1 MEEDFLSNGPF
12 IIRGLW
18 RFRISSFSKSR
29 VAFWKCSDFR
39 LKNDGSLPERFEVPR
54 NFFQIQRLLSILAVF
69 SSMNL
74 FFGISVIA
82 PPIFHSFWTNQILKV
97 TEDNSFRPF
106 FLCWFEICFP
116 KFVPSSK
123 IQLTRHLT
131 RRTIKSSYRYRL
143 MMFKIFQVRSEKS
156 DSCRL
161 FDFLSCYQ
169 NQGFTDS
176 KSLIGAHIGIFENF
190 GQIVTR

>member
-1 MEEDFLSNGPF
+1 MQINFSKNDWAIFVASLNDVLTVQNTENYFQSCLNPVEEDFLSNGPF

-39 LKNDGSLPERFEVPR
+39 LKNDRSLPERFEVPR

-69 SSMNL
+69 SSMTL
-74 FFGISVIA
+74 FFGISVIV
-82 PPIFHSFWTNQILKV
+82 PPIFHSFWMNQILKV

-106 FLCWFEICFP
+106 FLFEICFP

-143 MMFKIFQVRSEKS
+143 MMF
-156 DSCRL
+156 
-161 FDFLSCYQ
+161 
-169 NQGFTDS
+169 
-176 KSLIGAHIGIFENF
+176 
-190 GQIVTR
+190 